1 MVVPVSVHDSSN
13 QKAIARGSK
22 KVQSKGMAK
31 PKLTLHVKDGSSKS
45 KVFGGETL
53 KEVEKGSGVE
63 VDGNLLGQ
71 RR

>member
-1 MVVPVSVHDSSN
+1 MVVPVSVHESSN
-13 QKAIARGSK
+13 QKAIARFK
-22 KVQSKGMAK
+22 KEQSKGMAK
-31 PKLTLHVKDGSSKS
+31 PKVTLPVKDGSSKS
-45 KVFGGETL
+45 KVFRRETL

>member
-1 MVVPVSVHDSSN
+1 M
-13 QKAIARGSK
+13 
-22 KVQSKGMAK
+22 QSKGMAK